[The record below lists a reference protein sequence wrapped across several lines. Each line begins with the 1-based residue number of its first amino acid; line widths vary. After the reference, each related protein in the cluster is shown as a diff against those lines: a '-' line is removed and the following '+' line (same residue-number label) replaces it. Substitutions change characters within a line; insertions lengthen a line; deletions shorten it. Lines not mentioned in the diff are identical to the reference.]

1 MQIRLNALNSK
12 AFTKKTFILKIERFQ
27 ADPPPHIPFA
37 SHVVMNE
44 DSFSLL
50 N

>member
-27 ADPPPHIPFA
+27 AETPTPC
-37 SHVVMNE
+37 
-44 DSFSLL
+44 SLCQPCCDE
-50 N
+50 